1 MSWRSECSRWGV
13 PTAPRKYLVVTMFA
27 ALTDQKSGN
36 STPRCSKLTE
46 PSRQFVITT
55 SRRSQVTS
63 AYGCTPAVVN
73 TRPIE
78 SRWPGAPVAP
88 EPLLLTEP
96 RTVSV
101 MTAQLLR
108 QFDRRCRSV
117 MATTAR
123 RGSCGLGWGASG
135 AAPPWVMSRLVAE
148 SSAADRELGHQ
159 WRRRVDVR
167 RRDRAGGVVGTECGD
182 LGFEVREGVEGA
194 VDAGETEVGHLVEL
208 PQRSQNGQPNLV
220 RRDFGAAAGADG
232 VLHPLR
238 QQREGIFLGRSA
250 LAGLAHAS
258 EDLGPAERFG
268 RPTPLDHGQAGGL
281 HGGEP
286 TPAVGA
292 RTPPADRLTV
302 VGLPAVDEPRISLP
316 AERAPHQTSLRFQAS
331 AARRTP
337 GTEGMSDEVPVLPA
351 GRFAGRRQPGGRRRS
366 GDPPAACVRQLRAS
380 VHHHGVRQPDRG
392 QAEWGDRTV
401 QPGQGPRW
409 RAQGLPG
416 PTGRGRCPRA
426 AGATG
431 GGRHPRPRQRRSR
444 GGRGWA
450 GHSGTAAGAR
460 PGAAT
465 GGRVRGQR
473 RMTPRLAAT
482 SPRAAPHHLRPNP
495 THSFPAWPWSPSPTD
510 TADRTDEGAG
520 QS

>member
-268 RPTPLDHGQAGGL
+268 RPTP
-281 HGGEP
+281 
-286 TPAVGA
+286 
-292 RTPPADRLTV
+292 
-302 VGLPAVDEPRISLP
+302 
-316 AERAPHQTSLRFQAS
+316 
-331 AARRTP
+331 
-337 GTEGMSDEVPVLPA
+337 
-351 GRFAGRRQPGGRRRS
+351 
-366 GDPPAACVRQLRAS
+366 
-380 VHHHGVRQPDRG
+380 PDRG
-392 QAEWGDRTV
+392 QAEWGDRTI

-460 PGAAT
+460 RGGLPPFRQRLPRLRLPRGLRSRDRRTPCPPPHRPDPGAGSMSGAAT
-465 GGRVRGQR
+465 GGRARGQQ

>member
-1 MSWRSECSRWGV
+1 MRWRSECSRWGV

-63 AYGCTPAVVN
+63 AYGCTPALVN

-96 RTVSV
+96 RIVSV
-101 MTAQLLR
+101 MTAQLLS
-108 QFDRRCRSV
+108 QFHRRCRSV

-258 EDLGPAERFG
+258 EDLGPAEWFG

-286 TPAVGA
+286 TPAVAA
-292 RTPPADRLTV
+292 RTP
-302 VGLPAVDEPRISLP
+302 
-316 AERAPHQTSLRFQAS
+316 
-331 AARRTP
+331 
-337 GTEGMSDEVPVLPA
+337 
-351 GRFAGRRQPGGRRRS
+351 
-366 GDPPAACVRQLRAS
+366 
-380 VHHHGVRQPDRG
+380 
-392 QAEWGDRTV
+392 
-401 QPGQGPRW
+401 
-409 RAQGLPG
+409 
-416 PTGRGRCPRA
+416 
-426 AGATG
+426 
-431 GGRHPRPRQRRSR
+431 R
-444 GGRGWA
+444 GGRLEPKGCPMRCPFCRQGDSRVVERREADDGQAIRRRPSVVRNQSVA
-450 GHSGTAAGAR
+450 G
-460 PGAAT
+460 
-465 GGRVRGQR
+465 
-473 RMTPRLAAT
+473 
-482 SPRAAPHHLRPNP
+482 
-495 THSFPAWPWSPSPTD
+495 
-510 TADRTDEGAG
+510 
-520 QS
+520 